1 MACPVRGRASGE
13 PELPASPVRTVAATR
28 AIEEFGDRLRER
40 WASWGSRS
48 HEDAEAAVEE
58 AVGRELA
65 HEVGEQSNDAEQ
77 PNDTERSSDTGPAY
91 SAAPRD
97 LGTMDVFNR
106 SFDVMA
112 SLITRHR
119 MASNPPDVLVT
130 VPSDAIRTM
139 DFHRAAEMIDLGRRL
154 TIEAMDAAGR

>member
-1 MACPVRGRASGE
+1 
-13 PELPASPVRTVAATR
+13 
-28 AIEEFGDRLRER
+28 
-40 WASWGSRS
+40 
-48 HEDAEAAVEE
+48 
-58 AVGRELA
+58 
-65 HEVGEQSNDAEQ
+65 VGEQSNDAEQ
-77 PNDTERSSDTGPAY
+77 PNDTERSSDTGPTY

-130 VPSDAIRTM
+130 VPSDACRTM

>member
-1 MACPVRGRASGE
+1 
-13 PELPASPVRTVAATR
+13 
-28 AIEEFGDRLRER
+28 
-40 WASWGSRS
+40 
-48 HEDAEAAVEE
+48 
-58 AVGRELA
+58 
-65 HEVGEQSNDAEQ
+65 
-77 PNDTERSSDTGPAY
+77 
-91 SAAPRD
+91 
-97 LGTMDVFNR
+97 MDVFNR

-130 VPSDAIRTM
+130 VPSDACRTM